1 MVQNV
6 GGIDKIVRVVLGVII
21 LVIGV
26 IQGGLWWILAAAGA
40 VLLVTAAVGFCP
52 LYTPFRINTKSTE

>member
-6 GGIDKIVRVVLGVII
+6 GGIDKIVRVVLGVIF

-26 IQGGLWWILAAAGA
+26 IQGGLWWILAVAGA
-40 VLLVTAAVGFCP
+40 VLLVTAVVGFCP
-52 LYTPFRINTKSTE
+52 LYTPFKINTKRSE